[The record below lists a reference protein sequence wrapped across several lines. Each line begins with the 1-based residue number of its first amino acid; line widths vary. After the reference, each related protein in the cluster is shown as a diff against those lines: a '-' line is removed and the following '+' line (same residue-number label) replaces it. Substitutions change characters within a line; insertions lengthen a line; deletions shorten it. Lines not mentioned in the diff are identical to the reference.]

1 MSVFSEL
8 DAAKQELWKNCQG
21 CDATFEAKV
30 NPFNPAAAA
39 AAAENS
45 AKANMEQA
53 IGPELTWN
61 L

>member
-1 MSVFSEL
+1 MSVLSEL
-8 DAAKQELWKNCQG
+8 NAGKQELWKNCQG

-30 NPFNPAAAA
+30 TPFNPAAA